1 MLPQGSHVSFRV
13 VRESTGLLSS
23 HCREWGLISQGGWKL
38 VVFLQLGRE
47 ALGSSRVPM
56 RTSGNRSCSLRD
68 IRPPF
73 KLRGPPGIPLESQQ
87 GNKASS
93 QVEAGNSG
101 LLSSCD
107 KDHGFLSSF
116 KRGVRPRLVLR
127 HRTRLSSR
135 VVKGVSDTCRVEL
148 GILGF
153 FYRCN
158 KESDLALYCKGIF
171 RVPFKLLQGYQALS
185 RVEGDLGVLYTSSR
199 KRGVPVK
206 FQ

>member
-1 MLPQGSHVSFRV
+1 MSCEGEFSEPFVLPQGSHVSFRV

-93 QVEAGNSG
+93 RVWREHQC
-101 LLSSCD
+101 SSP
-107 KDHGFLSSF
+107 FLTLISRFLGSLN
-116 KRGVRPRLVLR
+116 RGGRPCLMLR
-127 HRTRLSSR
+127 HGTRLAS
-135 VVKGVSDTCRVEL
+135 
-148 GILGF
+148 
-153 FYRCN
+153 
-158 KESDLALYCKGIF
+158 
-171 RVPFKLLQGYQALS
+171 
-185 RVEGDLGVLYTSSR
+185 
-199 KRGVPVK
+199 
-206 FQ
+206 

>member
-1 MLPQGSHVSFRV
+1 M
-13 VRESTGLLSS
+13 
-23 HCREWGLISQGGWKL
+23 
-38 VVFLQLGRE
+38 VFLELRRE
-47 ALGSSRVPM
+47 DLGSSRVPT
-56 RTSGNRSCSLRD
+56 RTSGNLSCSLRD
-68 IRPPF
+68 VRPPF
-73 KLRGPPGIPLESQQ
+73 KLQGPPRIPLELQQ

-93 QVEAGNSG
+93 QVEAANSG

-116 KRGVRPRLVLR
+116 KRGVRPRIVLR
-127 HRTRLSSR
+127 HGTRLSSH

-158 KESDLALYCKGIF
+158 RESDLAFYCKGIF
-171 RVPFKLLQGYQALS
+171 RVPFKLVQGYQALS
-185 RVEGDLGVLYTSSR
+185 RVEGDLGVLSTCSR
-199 KRGVPVK
+199 KCGVPVE